1 MKNTKKL
8 RWPFFQH
15 AARDVFFL
23 FDNSQLL
30 NHFWKTKQ
38 GIIFFLT
45 LSKLPLW
52 GSSKHEVM
60 SSCLVRQGREVE
72 EGIGS
77 LQANLRYS
85 EARIKG
91 MYKEVFMQQQGYCLH
106 TKMVHKGNTST
117 TQVISSFTVINL
129 SIYLLEVHIRST
141 I

>member
-1 MKNTKKL
+1 MPVRRL
-8 RWPFFQH
+8 VS
-15 AARDVFFL
+15 DL
-23 FDNSQLL
+23 EL
-30 NHFWKTKQ
+30 
-38 GIIFFLT
+38 
-45 LSKLPLW
+45 
-52 GSSKHEVM
+52 EVM

-117 TQVISSFTVINL
+117 TQVTSSFTVIIDNFCTLHSILFLL
-129 SIYLLEVHIRST
+129 SGDDSIHKSRRNNPVYSARSDDSPIFT
-141 I
+141 CFECFTLHYCKVFS